1 MSFPNMIELYKELEG
16 PLGEKAA
23 KALVAALES
32 LNPEAEKALLDQTRG
47 LRSEV
52 SRVEQRIEEL
62 GERFEVMLED
72 LQALREGQRRILIF
86 IVIALVLL
94 LLGLVALGLW
104 SGPDPL
110 SPFEEIR

>member
-23 KALVAALES
+23 KALVAALERLS
-32 LNPEAEKALLDQTRG
+32 PEAEKALLEQARG

-52 SRVEQRIEEL
+52 LRAEQHIEEL
-62 GERFEVMLED
+62 DERFEVMLED
-72 LQALREGQRRILIF
+72 LQALKEGQRRILVF
-86 IVIALVLL
+86 IVVALVLL

-104 SGPDPL
+104 SSPEPL